1 MYVQYV
7 CMYVCMYICMYL
19 CMYVCI
25 MYVCMY
31 VLCMYVCMYVC
42 MYLCITCM
50 CVCIHVCMYLIAD
63 DESDS
68 PTVQD
73 GCMESECL
81 IGDEENGGWD
91 ATTVLSHKVCC
102 VCVGGW
108 A

>member
-1 MYVQYV
+1 MHA
-7 CMYVCMYICMYL
+7 CMYE
-19 CMYVCI
+19 
-25 MYVCMY
+25 
-31 VLCMYVCMYVC
+31 CMYVCMYVC
-42 MYLCITCM
+42 MYACM
-50 CVCIHVCMYLIAD
+50 YICMYVYMYVCMYLIAN

-91 ATTVLSHKVCC
+91 ATTMLRHKVCC
-102 VCVGGW
+102 VCVSGW